1 MAAPAGRPKLAP
13 IFTKLYHPA
22 SPRARV
28 QAAEFGAES
37 ARADEEVDNDA
48 LHKRPRALDRIST
61 LPLEVFLHI
70 CALSSPGTLLE
81 LSRTCTSFRRTLF
94 HKGAERVW
102 VAARK
107 HVGWPDL
114 SAGNLTDAHRR
125 YSEHAFFFLPA
136 VLKMDK
142 SVSTML
148 GSTWP
153 KDTDLS
159 GAVTASSQLIPP
171 LYAERRDDEAI
182 LAHEKVLKRRFEA
195 EAERK
200 REARLRECDRV
211 VSEQWYEWP
220 DLTLEEIMADLD
232 SEDEE
237 GLLRSGGQPDWF
249 HVLYDGDLP
258 SPVFR
263 QDATH
268 FEMLERQAALAMFF
282 SLGTPLQDSEW
293 DDVKHWLFT
302 EADKVQQERDAEET
316 RNRETAEIQAPIKPL
331 YDEVLKALSNSDHRL
346 VPTFSSFCYF
356 PTVRPLWGR
365 ALRETPATQSRWSPI
380 LATVVEEVIRTIR
393 RTEIELFS
401 QVARNLSTD
410 GVDLPDSVKKA
421 IAAEFLP
428 HHHYPSNAIPPLHAA
443 LPRATLFNIFNRV
456 TALFLCKA
464 CGVMF
469 HYPHILTHLRHEH
482 DDAVISTCQPACK
495 EFRRVVRS
503 MLEEADLSE
512 ATTTSADLEA
522 LGPVFDIEEWTR
534 DWDLEIHAQQT
545 WSTVTSRFD
554 GHNVESISIRP

>member
-1 MAAPAGRPKLAP
+1 MAAPAGRPKLAS
-13 IFTKLYHPA
+13 IFTKLHHPA

-28 QAAEFGAES
+28 QAAEGGAGS

-48 LHKRPRALDRIST
+48 LHTRPRALDRIST

-70 CALSSPGTLLE
+70 CALSSPGALLE
-81 LSRTCTSFRRTLF
+81 LSRTCKSFRRTLF

-114 SAGNLTDAHRR
+114 SAGNLTL
-125 YSEHAFFFLPA
+125 FFLPA
-136 VLKMDK
+136 VLETDK
-142 SVSTML
+142 SVSTVL
-148 GSTWP
+148 GFTRP

-159 GAVTASSQLIPP
+159 DAVTAYDQLRPP
-171 LYAERRDDEAI
+171 FYAERRDNEAI
-182 LAHEKVLKRRFEA
+182 LAHEKVLERRFEA

-211 VSEQWYEWP
+211 VSEQWYKWP
-220 DLTLEEIMADLD
+220 DMTLEEVMDDLD

-237 GLLRSGGQPDWF
+237 ELLRSGGQPDWF
-249 HVLYDGDLP
+249 DVIYDGDLP

-263 QDATH
+263 QYATH
-268 FEMLERQAALAMFF
+268 FEMLERQAALAKFF
-282 SLGTPLQDSEW
+282 SLGTPLLDSEW

-302 EADKVQQERDAEET
+302 EADKVQQQRDAEET

-331 YDEVLKALSNSDHRL
+331 YDEVLEALSTSDRRL

-356 PTVRPLWGR
+356 RTVRPLWGR
-365 ALRETPATQSRWSPI
+365 ALRETAPTQSRWSPI
-380 LATVVEEVIRTIR
+380 FATVVEEVISTIR

-401 QVARNLSTD
+401 QVARNMSTD
-410 GVDLPDSVKKA
+410 GVDLPDSVKAA

-428 HHHYPSNAIPPLHAA
+428 HHEYPSNAIPPLHAA

-456 TALFLCKA
+456 TALFLCKE

-482 DDAVISTCQPACK
+482 DDAVISTCQPASK
-495 EFRRVVRS
+495 RFRR
-503 MLEEADLSE
+503 
-512 ATTTSADLEA
+512 
-522 LGPVFDIEEWTR
+522 
-534 DWDLEIHAQQT
+534 
-545 WSTVTSRFD
+545 VTSRFD
-554 GHNVESISIRP
+554 GHNLESISIRP